1 MENFFAYA
9 FMQRAFLAGLG
20 VSVTCAILG
29 VFLILRRD
37 AMVGHGLAHVTF
49 GGVALGLLLYV
60 SPILVALAVAVF
72 SALGILKLK
81 DRAGVYGDTA
91 IGIVSSL
98 GMAMGIFLVS
108 LAGSFNLDLFGY
120 LFGNVLA
127 IAPEEV
133 WVAFFLALAVLAA
146 VALFYQEFVFL
157 TFDPESAKASGVK
170 VKRLDALMAVLSA
183 VTVVIGM
190 KVVGILLISA
200 LLIIPAASALQVARS
215 FKEALVISAV
225 LAAASAAS
233 GLVSSFYFDWPPS
246 GTIVLISGVF
256 FLLLFLARHRR
267 RPGGYGKPVSRPT
280 PGEQGDSGLTTGGK
294 NG

>member
-1 MENFFAYA
+1 MEDLFSYA

-29 VFLILRRD
+29 VFLVLRRD
-37 AMVGHGLAHVTF
+37 AMVGHGLAHVAF

-60 SPILVALAVAVF
+60 TPILMALAVSVL

-81 DRAGVYGDTA
+81 ERAGMFGDTA
-91 IGIVSSL
+91 IGIISSL

-133 WVAFFLALAVLAA
+133 WVAFSLALAVLIAL
-146 VALFYQEFVFL
+146 ALFYQEFVFL
-157 TFDPESAKASGVK
+157 TFDPESAKASGVQ
-170 VKRLDALMAVLSA
+170 VGRLDTLMAVLTA

-200 LLIIPAASALQVARS
+200 LLVIPAAAALQVARS
-215 FKEALVISAV
+215 FKEALMISAV
-225 LAAASAAS
+225 LAAISS
-233 GLVSSFYFDWPPS
+233 VCGLVTAFYFDWPPS
-246 GTIVLISGVF
+246 GTIVLISGIL
-256 FLLLFLARHRR
+256 FLFLFLARHQR
-267 RPGGYGKPVSRPT
+267 RPLRNREAP
-280 PGEQGDSGLTTGGK
+280 SGSFPDLR
-294 NG
+294 NR